1 MTVTKELATCK
12 SKVSVER
19 LWKTHN
25 ITSYEDKI
33 KVLRKSMGNPMT
45 FYYPGKKIDAAR
57 EYAAELEIFLLGE
70 WRIIDLY
77 KKAGIK

>member
-1 MTVTKELATCK
+1 MTVTKELASCK
-12 SKVSVER
+12 SKVNVEK

-25 ITSYEDKI
+25 ITTYEDKI
-33 KVLRKSMGNPMT
+33 KILRKSMGNPIT
-45 FYYPGKKIDAAR
+45 FYCPGKESDAAS
-57 EYAAELEIFLLGE
+57 EYASELEIFLLGE